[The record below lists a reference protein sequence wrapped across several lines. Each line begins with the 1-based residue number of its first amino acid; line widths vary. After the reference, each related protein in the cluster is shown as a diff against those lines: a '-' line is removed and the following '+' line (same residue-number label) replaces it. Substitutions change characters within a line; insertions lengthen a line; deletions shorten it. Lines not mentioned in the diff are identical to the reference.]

1 MYVATLRE
9 LLEQL
14 TEERN
19 PDGLPRSVCIVLF
32 QLDNLEKMT
41 CCYKSFQTF
50 GFLTICDCFLPD
62 VHTPEEPVAET
73 SSSGTP
79 KAEESVN
86 STSEGLR

>member
-50 GFLTICDCFLPD
+50 GFLTICDCFFPMCTHPRNLWLRLPA
-62 VHTPEEPVAET
+62 VELLKLKKV
-73 SSSGTP
+73 
-79 KAEESVN
+79 
-86 STSEGLR
+86 